1 MIELELNAALA
12 LYSGILFTVVAA
24 LWLYT
29 SLRVYRP
36 QRYLGKQ
43 YLWRCTICGFAYL
56 DEEAEHMSQC
66 PRCQSYNAAQD
77 RGAKAAPPH
86 APAPEPEA
94 VSEGPQRAGSKR
106 KRRGQRRGA
115 RRRR

>member
-1 MIELELNAALA
+1 MIELELTAALV
-12 LYSGILFTVVAA
+12 LYSGILLTVVAA

-56 DEEAEHMSQC
+56 DEEAEHLSQC
-66 PRCQSYNAAQD
+66 PRCQSFNAAQD

-86 APAPEPEA
+86 GPAPDSGPA
-94 VSEGPQRAGSKR
+94 SETPQRAASKR
-106 KRRGQRRGA
+106 KRHGQRRGA